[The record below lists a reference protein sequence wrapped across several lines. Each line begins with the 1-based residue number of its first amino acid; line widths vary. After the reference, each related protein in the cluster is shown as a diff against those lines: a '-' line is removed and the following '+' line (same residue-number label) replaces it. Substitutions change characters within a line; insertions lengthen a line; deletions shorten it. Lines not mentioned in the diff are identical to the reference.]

1 MKKLTLSLALLA
13 GAFTFTSCGSGS
25 SSSLLSSVGQG
36 LLSNALGGT
45 TTSSS
50 SSSTSTTSSTTSVIS
65 SLLSS
70 LISGSSTIST
80 SDLTGTWNYTGT
92 DCVFESENLLA
103 QAGGAVAATKLES
116 QLNTQLSKVGIKEGS
131 CSFTFN
137 SDNTYT
143 ATIGGRTISGNYTLD
158 SSNNKIKL
166 TYLAGLGSTTPRITK
181 SGSKISL
188 LFESDKLLT
197 LLKGA
202 SALSNNSTLSTVS
215 SLLGNYD
222 GLYLGL
228 EMSK

>member
-1 MKKLTLSLALLA
+1 M
-13 GAFTFTSCGSGS
+13 SCGSGS
-25 SSSLLSSVGQG
+25 SSSLLSSVGSG

-143 ATIGGRTISGNYTLD
+143 ASIGGRTISGNYTLD

-215 SLLGNYD
+215 SLLDNYD
-222 GLYLGL
+222 GLYIGL